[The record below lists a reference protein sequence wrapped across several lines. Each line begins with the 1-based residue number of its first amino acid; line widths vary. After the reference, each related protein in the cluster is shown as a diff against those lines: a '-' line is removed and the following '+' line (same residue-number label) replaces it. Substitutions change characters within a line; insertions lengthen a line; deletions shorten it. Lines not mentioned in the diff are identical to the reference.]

1 MDQKLPYPK
10 HHRLDHY
17 IPSHNRNDRGRIL
30 SWSYAP
36 DHNTTKRSQMN
47 LSIQE
52 VDHILKA
59 LETMR
64 SNHDVARAREQIEAG
79 VTNHEGLIQR
89 LKDYKL
95 GLTSPAYDAWS
106 FE

>member
-1 MDQKLPYPK
+1 
-10 HHRLDHY
+10 
-17 IPSHNRNDRGRIL
+17 
-30 SWSYAP
+30 
-36 DHNTTKRSQMN
+36 MN

-59 LETMR
+59 LETM
-64 SNHDVARAREQIEAG
+64 SNHDVARAREQISNG
-79 VTNHEGLIQR
+79 VTNHENLIQR

-95 GLTSPAYDAWS
+95 RLSGPAYDAWS